1 MRRLMM
7 MLAALTMIAAAALAQ
22 EISES
27 DISTP
32 RAGVAVVAPQEEGGL
47 VSLYAAPEGTD
58 VRMNYLAGTPVTVL
72 DVGEGGIAHVK
83 IGEDVGEQSVWLEGY
98 MQTELLRYGVRAARA
113 VPRSTFSFSA
123 PWEID
128 LLDAPGEDAQV
139 VQRLDWEETTFAAGI
154 SPEGWVHV
162 LWPLGGRHEIGGFM
176 RGDGI
181 ALGAAQT
188 WSAWAVP
195 PIAGERTEAEIRE
208 LAIQETITHAQELG
222 LDASEAHYDA
232 LDAMVFDIRLT
243 YDSVTDEA
251 TWMVWI
257 DREPEADTNVSTCTF
272 DAQGNL
278 IRIEHSNG

>member
-7 MLAALTMIAAAALAQ
+7 VLAAMLLLTVAALAQ
-22 EISES
+22 EIPES

-32 RAGVAVVAPQEEGGL
+32 REGFAVVAPQDAGGM
-47 VSLYAAPEGTD
+47 APLCADPAGTD
-58 VRMNYLAGTPVTVL
+58 VLMSYLAGTPVTVL
-72 DVGEGGIAHVK
+72 DVGENGMAHVK

-98 MQTELLRYGVRAARA
+98 MRSELLRYGVRAART
-113 VPRSTFSFSA
+113 VPRSTFSFST

-128 LLDAPGEDAQV
+128 LLKAPQEGAQAV
-139 VQRLDWEETTFAAGI
+139 WRLNWEESVFAAGI
-154 SPEGWVHV
+154 SPEGWLHV
-162 LWPLGGRHEIGGFM
+162 LWPLGGRHDIGGFM
-176 RGDGI
+176 CSEGI
-181 ALGAAQT
+181 DLGEAQT

-208 LAIQETITHAQELG
+208 RAIQETITHAQELG
-222 LDASEAHYDA
+222 LDAGEAHYDA

-257 DREPEADTNVSTCTF
+257 DREMKADTNVSTCLF

-278 IRIEHSNG
+278 LRIEHSNG